1 MERRAGF
8 TLLEIVIALGIAA
21 VIISAGI
28 APLLYSARMMNEARG
43 NFAESNR
50 ERSAANRIFA
60 DVRSSAGLSR
70 GAALKVAPL
79 EALEAGENDFLA
91 VRALSTAD
99 TTRPLGTAVWGVP
112 GGVTVR
118 GDFKPGLYRWIV
130 SPDADP
136 SAVNAAELDPGDG
149 TLVLPGTASVTFAA
163 LRGSEWTRD
172 YSGAMPRALRVTFN
186 YDDDLVSYE
195 EILPNF

>member
-1 MERRAGF
+1 
-8 TLLEIVIALGIAA
+8 
-21 VIISAGI
+21 
-28 APLLYSARMMNEARG
+28 MMNEARG

-60 DVRSSAGLSR
+60 DVRSSSGLNLR
-70 GAALKVAPL
+70 DPLKIAKL
-79 EALEAGENDFLA
+79 EALETGENDFLA
-91 VRALSTAD
+91 VRALSTATD
-99 TTRPLGTAVWGVP
+99 AARPLGTAVWGVP

-130 SPDADP
+130 SPDAAP

-149 TLVLPGTASVTFAA
+149 TLVLPDATSVTFAA
-163 LRGSEWTRD
+163 LRGSEWKRD
-172 YSGAMPRALRVTFN
+172 YSGAMPRAFRVTFN
-186 YDDDLVSYE
+186 YGDGLVSYE